1 MSEMSVSGGRP
12 AIGGSGAFESRRAV
26 GSEPAGELRSAPGAV
41 DRAPE
46 SPASCDPAT
55 GVCNIERAL
64 AQQTDRPGLKQDM
77 LNYLSGLE
85 YEFGVLYAP
94 AEHKGELHG
103 WDLQRSFAEARK
115 EVQAL
120 TPLTVEGFQKILKR
134 LVATARDYHVSVN
147 FHSSAR
153 STLPLSISGADEE
166 GVRKYFITHIDRERL
181 DSRSFPY
188 EPGIEVTH
196 FDGTPLGDVVK
207 ELMDLSG
214 HAVELTDRA
223 LAEFALTKR
232 SGVRGMDTP
241 DRPIILT
248 LRDATG
254 REFEHQ
260 LAWNHYQESART
272 PKELGGETLKP
283 HMISRSGR
291 PTKNAAALVMDASA
305 NDMQLPS
312 WDARFEAAS
321 DPHGLG
327 ARRSFLPR
335 LGEPVE
341 EADADDLF
349 DWYIYEN
356 DDGKRIGVLRIPS
369 YTPEDA
375 EASVARFAEI
385 TRKMQERTDGL
396 VLDQHNNPGG
406 SVFYLYALASL
417 LTDKPLPTP
426 KHEMKIT
433 QAEVMRAKQLVD
445 TTEALKS
452 AEKSGAL
459 TRAIFGETV
468 QGYPV
473 GSQFAHFINDYA
485 RFILGEFEA
494 GKSMTGPSH
503 IFGVDQINPYPD
515 VDARYTK
522 PILFLANERCFSGGD
537 FMPAILQDAGR
548 ATIMGNRT
556 AGAGGYVSGI
566 ESANLLGVRSISV
579 TGSLAMRASQRRI
592 EDLGVEPDVVHAP
605 TAADLRNGYADYA
618 KGIDEQMK
626 KLVAQSRFEPV
637 EPSEWEKKED
647 EADATKDTSA
657 VETATKA
664 GKRADAEDAANEDEE
679 KATRRQRG

>member
-1 MSEMSVSGGRP
+1 MSELSVSGGRP
-12 AIGGSGAFESRRAV
+12 ATGGTGAFERPEIVPGKPS
-26 GSEPAGELRSAPGAV
+26 GEVRPGAAAKV
-41 DRAPE
+41 GAE
-46 SPASCDPAT
+46 QACDPT
-55 GVCNIERAL
+55 SGICDIERAL
-64 AQQTDRPGLKQDM
+64 AQQTGRPGLQQDM

-85 YEFGVLYAP
+85 YEFSVLYAP
-94 AEHKGELHG
+94 AEHKEQLHG
-103 WDLQRSFAEARK
+103 WDLRRVFAEAKRQ
-115 EVQAL
+115 VQAMK
-120 TPLTVEGFQKILKR
+120 PPTVEGFQQILKR

-153 STLPLSISGADEE
+153 STLPFSVSGADEN
-166 GVRKYFITHIDRERL
+166 GTRKYFVTHIDREHL
-181 DSRSFPY
+181 DERSFPY

-196 FDGTPLGDVVK
+196 FDGRPVGEVVQ
-207 ELMDLSG
+207 ELMDRSG
-214 HAVELTDRA
+214 QAVELTDRA

-248 LRDATG
+248 LRDADG

-260 LAWNHYQESART
+260 LAWNHYSESAKT
-272 PKELGGETLKP
+272 PAELGGETLKP
-283 HMISRSGR
+283 HML
-291 PTKNAAALVMDASA
+291 AAGGVPSKSAAPLVLEASA

-312 WDARFEAAS
+312 WDARFEADG

-327 ARRSFLPR
+327 AKRSFLPR
-335 LGEPVE
+335 LGEVVE
-341 EADADDLF
+341 EAEADDLF

-356 DDGKRIGVLRIPS
+356 DDGKRVGVLRIPS
-369 YTPEDA
+369 YTPDDA
-375 EASVARFAEI
+375 ELSVERFAEI
-385 TRKMQERTDGL
+385 TRHLQERTDGL
-396 VLDQHNNPGG
+396 VIDQHNNPGG

-445 TTEALKS
+445 VTNALKG
-452 AEKSGAL
+452 APKSGDLAR
-459 TRAIFGETV
+459 TIFGETV

-473 GSQFAHFINDYA
+473 GSQFAHFIHDYA
-485 RFILGEFEA
+485 KHILKEFES

-503 IFGVDQINPYPD
+503 VFGVDQINPYPD

-548 ATIMGNRT
+548 ATVMGNRT

-566 ESANLLGVRSISV
+566 ESGNLMGVRSISV
-579 TGSLAMRASQRRI
+579 TGSVAMRASQKRI
-592 EDLGVEPDVVHAP
+592 EDLGVEPDVQHAP
-605 TAADLRNGYADYA
+605 TIEDLRHNYCDYA

-626 KLVAQSRFEPV
+626 QLLKTSTFAPV
-637 EPSEWEKKED
+637 DPTTWEED
-647 EADATKDTSA
+647 EAAAEETDALKVVEVTLGDASA
-657 VETATKA
+657 SE
-664 GKRADAEDAANEDEE
+664 AEDAANDDEE
-679 KATRRQRG
+679 HGSAKRKRG